1 MVFLAFSAAPVEDAS
16 LLDLSSLS
24 ASNAASL
31 LFSAFYNQGEKLTNK
46 GEKIALNKSMIGI
59 IRLRI
64 IICNAIQRKR
74 KEQQFVMNE

>member
-31 LFSAFYNQGEKLTNK
+31 LFSAFYNQGAKLTTK
-46 GEKIALNKSMIGI
+46 EKKSLSISP
-59 IRLRI
+59 
-64 IICNAIQRKR
+64 
-74 KEQQFVMNE
+74 